1 MGVLCFSSVAPCASP
16 SSSLE
21 SEGAGCSGSGGGVG
35 GRLAGA
41 AGEASVG
48 GGGNKSVLGVG
59 WVVTEEEDGG
69 GLQGVAG
76 ICSTLDSPV
85 KNSGRKLNLKTKEI
99 TYG

>member
-1 MGVLCFSSVAPCASP
+1 MGVLCFSSEAPCSSP

-35 GRLAGA
+35 GWLAGA

-59 WVVTEEEDGG
+59 WVVTEEEEEADGG
-69 GLQGVAG
+69 LPGVAG

-85 KNSGRKLNLKTKEI
+85 KNCGQNFLFNDK
-99 TYG
+99 